1 MGAFLPRSVV
11 PCSRPLATGD
21 GVEGTEMTNTA
32 TIQLP
37 DGYNGHTVTCFAK
50 PIMEGKSIVW
60 LQVAEPGKQYMRR
73 WCHRETY
80 ERALRE
86 VQS

>member
-1 MGAFLPRSVV
+1 
-11 PCSRPLATGD
+11 
-21 GVEGTEMTNTA
+21 MTDTT

-80 ERALRE
+80 ERALQAATQAQKEIAEAYRLSAWR
-86 VQS
+86 VK